1 MTTAPQDHLSF
12 TISRSDL
19 TNSILI
25 PKYYDPEL
33 AAATEFAA
41 SEYMLPRLG
50 ELVLPGALG
59 SRLGVWIRREHYGTG
74 TVPYV
79 RTSDLHNWRLRPD
92 YKKGVARDVYEDVAA
107 RQDVSPGDILM
118 VAHGTYLV
126 GTVAMV
132 TEEDLP
138 LVLQDHV
145 FRLRLNPD
153 IPERYAPIDPWL
165 LLAAL
170 STRFVR
176 RQTRAK
182 QFSADIIDK
191 IGDRHTEIRVP
202 LPRHR
207 DRRASI
213 AQAAKKAVRD
223 QSGIRRSIAG
233 ILVSDMRMTRERSE
247 ARYGFSV
254 PRSSVAELI
263 LIPKYYDPSLTEA
276 LAEAAARTRTDWVSI
291 GQL

>member
-92 YKKGVARDVYEDVAA
+92 CKKGVARDVYEDVAA
-107 RQDVSPGDILM
+107 RQDVSP
-118 VAHGTYLV
+118 
-126 GTVAMV
+126 
-132 TEEDLP
+132 
-138 LVLQDHV
+138 
-145 FRLRLNPD
+145 
-153 IPERYAPIDPWL
+153 
-165 LLAAL
+165 
-170 STRFVR
+170 
-176 RQTRAK
+176 
-182 QFSADIIDK
+182 
-191 IGDRHTEIRVP
+191 
-202 LPRHR
+202 
-207 DRRASI
+207 
-213 AQAAKKAVRD
+213 
-223 QSGIRRSIAG
+223 
-233 ILVSDMRMTRERSE
+233 
-247 ARYGFSV
+247 
-254 PRSSVAELI
+254 
-263 LIPKYYDPSLTEA
+263 
-276 LAEAAARTRTDWVSI
+276 
-291 GQL
+291 